1 MRGHTG
7 PSSGPDARDSLSP
20 LAYHGQVTEAH
31 PSPRGDL
38 PSMRAKHGITVAR
51 LLAEPRLQP
60 VVRLV
65 AGQDGQDRIVDHPR
79 VQKPGLALAGHTH
92 GVVPTRVQ
100 ILGETEIT
108 FLEELAPKEQ
118 AERSEV
124 LFNLGLSL
132 VVVTRGVEPP
142 AALFDSATKTSTPLA
157 IAEPRSSRSIQTIHL
172 VLDGLLAPS
181 ETRHGVLMDVHGVG
195 TLLLGPSGIG
205 KSECALELVERG
217 HRFVADDQVI
227 LSLLPS
233 EQILGRAPAPLRNHL
248 EVRGIGIINVRD
260 LFGANAVRTEKT
272 VQMVVELCPW
282 RKDETYDRLGLD
294 DSTIEIL
301 GLELPM
307 LRIPI
312 RPGRNMAVILEVAA
326 RNHILKAA
334 GHHGAKAFIDT
345 LMGDMEDPSSGR
357 PQ

>member
-1 MRGHTG
+1 MTQT
-7 PSSGPDARDSLSP
+7 PSS
-20 LAYHGQVTEAH
+20 
-31 PSPRGDL
+31 PRIGL
-38 PSMRAKHGITVAR
+38 PSMRVERGITVAR
-51 LLAEPRLQP
+51 LLSEPRLAP
-60 VVRLV
+60 IVRLI
-65 AGQDGQDRIVDHPR
+65 AGEDGQQRTIHHPR
-79 VQKPGLALAGHTH
+79 VQKPGLALVGHTH

-108 FLEELAPKEQ
+108 YLEGLSQDEQ
-118 AERSEV
+118 AERAAE
-124 LFNLGLSL
+124 LFGLGLS
-132 VVVTRGVEPP
+132 VVIVTRGVDPP
-142 AALFDSATKTSTPLA
+142 AALLDAAESTSTPLVV
-157 IAEPRSSRSIQTIHL
+157 AEPRSSRTIQAIHL

-181 ETRHGVLMDVHGVG
+181 ETRHGVLMDVHGIG

-205 KSECALELVERG
+205 KSECALFLVERG

-233 EQILGRAPAPLRNHL
+233 EQILGRAPGPLRNHL

-282 RKDETYDRLGLD
+282 SDEESYDRLGLD
-294 DSTIEIL
+294 ESTLEIL
-301 GLELPM
+301 GVELPF
-307 LRIPI
+307 LRVPV

-334 GHHGAKAFIDT
+334 GLHGAQKFIDT
-345 LMGDMEDPSSGR
+345 LMGDLEDPSSG
-357 PQ
+357 QSL

>member
-1 MRGHTG
+1 MRV
-7 PSSGPDARDSLSP
+7 A
-20 LAYHGQVTEAH
+20 
-31 PSPRGDL
+31 
-38 PSMRAKHGITVAR
+38 HGITVAR
-51 LLAEPRLQP
+51 LLSEPRLAP
-60 VVRLV
+60 MVRLV
-65 AGQDGQDRIVDHPR
+65 AGQAGRERLIDHPR

-108 FLEELAPKEQ
+108 YLEGLSAEEQ
-118 AERSEV
+118 AQRARV
-124 LFNLGLSL
+124 LFGLGLSL

-142 AALFDSATKTSTPLA
+142 AALLDAAERTSTPLA
-157 IAEPRSSRSIQTIHL
+157 VSALRSSRSIQALHL
-172 VLDGLLAPS
+172 SLDGILAPS

-195 TLLLGPSGIG
+195 ILLLGPSGIG
-205 KSECALELVERG
+205 KSECALFLVERG

-233 EQILGRAPAPLRNHL
+233 EQVLGRAPTPLRNHL

-272 VQMVVELCPW
+272 VQMVIELCPW
-282 RKDETYDRLGLD
+282 SDEDSYDRLGLD
-294 DSTIEIL
+294 ESSVELL
-301 GLELPM
+301 GVPLSF
-307 LRIPI
+307 LRVPV

-334 GHHGAKAFIDT
+334 GHHGAKRFIDT
-345 LMGDMEDPSSGR
+345 LMGDVEDPGSGSST
-357 PQ
+357 

>member
-1 MRGHTG
+1 MRVK
-7 PSSGPDARDSLSP
+7 
-20 LAYHGQVTEAH
+20 Q
-31 PSPRGDL
+31 
-38 PSMRAKHGITVAR
+38 GITVER

-60 VVRLV
+60 IVRLV
-65 AGQDGQDRIVDHPR
+65 AGEDGLSRVINHPR

-108 FLEELAPKEQ
+108 FLQSLSEAEQ
-118 AERSEV
+118 AERLKV
-124 LFNLGLSL
+124 LFGLGLSL
-132 VVVTRGVEPP
+132 VVLTRGVEPLP
-142 AALFDSATKTSTPLA
+142 ALIDAAEANGTPLVV
-157 IAEPRSSRSIQTIHL
+157 AEPRSSRAIQGIHL
-172 VLDGLLAPS
+172 VLDGILAPS
-181 ETRHGVLMDVHGVG
+181 VTRHGVLMDVHGIG

-205 KSECALELVERG
+205 KSECALFLVERG
-217 HRFVADDQVI
+217 HRLVADDQVI

-272 VQMVVELCPW
+272 VQMVVELRPW
-282 RKDETYDRLGLD
+282 NDEEPYDRLGLD
-294 DSTIEIL
+294 ESTLDIL
-301 GLELPM
+301 GVQVPL
-307 LRIPI
+307 LRVPV

-334 GHHGAKAFIDT
+334 GHHGAANFIAS
-345 LMGDMEDPSSGR
+345 LMGDVEDPAAGSST
-357 PQ
+357 